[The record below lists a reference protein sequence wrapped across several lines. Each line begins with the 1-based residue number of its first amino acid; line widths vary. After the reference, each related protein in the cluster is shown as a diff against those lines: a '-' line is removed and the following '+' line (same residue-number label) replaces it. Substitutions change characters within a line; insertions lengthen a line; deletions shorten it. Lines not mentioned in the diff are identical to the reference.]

1 VGRLGRLAC
10 ASVLLTMCA
19 PPAARRGIV
28 ASDPDAGTGG
38 AGGGEDAGGV
48 GGGGGI
54 VGAGGTGATGGS
66 DAALDT
72 RGMGGTGGTGGSPR
86 DSGVDA
92 RRDSAPPDTAPVLP
106 APGGLAAMPGDG
118 SVRLSWSAVAGA
130 SGYKLERGAAAGGP
144 FTTVAPTQTATTYL
158 DKGLTNGTAYFYAV
172 SATSVAGEG
181 PRSAPISATPVSP
194 WTDQDIG
201 AVSAPGSSSQS
212 GGTFTVSG
220 TGADIYD
227 NADAFHYV
235 FQNVTGDA
243 TIIAHVASIQNVD
256 VWTKAAVM
264 MRDGLGAGAVN
275 VVVLTSPTAA
285 NDYRLQARLVTDAAT
300 TSDKGAAGT
309 APIWLRLVRR
319 ANTINGSTS
328 PDGRNWTAIG
338 TSKTIPA
345 TTALTVG
352 LAVVSHAAGP
362 ASATF
367 DNVSLTTP

>member
-1 VGRLGRLAC
+1 VGRLVRLAC
-10 ASVLLTMCA
+10 ASALLTMCA
-19 PPAARRGIV
+19 PPAAHRGIV
-28 ASDPDAGTGG
+28 ASDPDGGTGGTGDTGGTGG
-38 AGGGEDAGGV
+38 A
-48 GGGGGI
+48 GGI
-54 VGAGGTGATGGS
+54 VGAGGTGGMGGTGGS
-66 DAALDT
+66 DGAVDT
-72 RGMGGTGGTGGSPR
+72 RATGGTGGTGGAPR
-86 DSGVDA
+86 DSGVEA
-92 RRDSAPPDTAPVLP
+92 GRDSAPPDTAQPPP
-106 APGGLAAMPGDG
+106 APGGLAAMAGDG

-130 SGYKLERGAAAGGP
+130 SGYNLKRGAAAGGP
-144 FTTVAPTQTATTYL
+144 FTAVAPAQTATTYL

-172 SATSVAGEG
+172 SATNAAGEG
-181 PRSAPISATPVSP
+181 PSSAPVSATPVSP

-201 AVSAPGSSSQS
+201 AVTAPGSSSQS

-220 TGADIYD
+220 TGADIFD

-285 NDYRLQARLVTDAAT
+285 NDYRLQARLMTDAVT
-300 TSDKGAAGT
+300 SSDKGAAGT

-319 ANTINGSTS
+319 GNTVNGSTS
-328 PDGRNWTAIG
+328 TDGRNWTAIG

-345 TTALTVG
+345 TTALTAG
-352 LAVVSHAAGP
+352 LAVTSHAAGP
-362 ASATF
+362 ATATF